1 MKNLMVPFLV
11 AAYGGSL
18 IAFLTASAM
27 SRPLE
32 TLEELAN
39 VCN

>member
-1 MKNLMVPFLV
+1 MIYETFVP
-11 AAYGGSL
+11 AYSGSL
-18 IAFLTASAM
+18 IAFLTAPAM

-39 VCN
+39 VEQELF

>member
-1 MKNLMVPFLV
+1 MVPSAV

-18 IAFLTASAM
+18 IAFLTAPAI

-39 VCN
+39 VGEQLE